1 MEVLDKILKT
11 FQKNGIKAGET
22 LEKKILMQEIAQLSP
37 SEKAQV
43 RDAWHLL
50 IGNGLIIERNPIGP
64 TLTELG
70 EEMVYAEK

>member
-37 SEKAQV
+37 AEKAQV

-70 EEMVYAEK
+70 EEMVYTEK